1 MAHLFS
7 HVGAEPRPRTSLFE
21 LVSLARHYAAKLL
34 LILQSRRGGGGG
46 GGGGGGNINAG
57 NFDCIVGVI
66 VAFVCLLRDLCS
78 LHDLP

>member
-1 MAHLFS
+1 MRPAKKCVGTSIS

-34 LILQSRRGGGGG
+34 LILQSRRGGG
-46 GGGGGGNINAG
+46 NINAG

-66 VAFVCLLRDLCS
+66 VAFVSLLRDLRS

>member
-1 MAHLFS
+1 M
-7 HVGAEPRPRTSLFE
+7 
-21 LVSLARHYAAKLL
+21 
-34 LILQSRRGGGGG
+34 LQNCCSYCNPGGGG
-46 GGGGGGNINAG
+46 GGGGGGNIKAG